1 MSLPSSQIMLGAL
14 HFDVAAGLM
23 ITNCGA

>member
-1 MSLPSSQIMLGAL
+1 MLGAL